1 MMVKRAAE
9 YPDGEE
15 KNVLV
20 NSLANQMKKLYT
32 IWNKDGV
39 EDQKILADLCEI
51 SEGKLNYS
59 VDEIR
64 FWMKEN
70 INNNNNQYNNNNNK
84 NKKKKHSK

>member
-1 MMVKRAAE
+1 
-9 YPDGEE
+9 
-15 KNVLV
+15 NVLV
-20 NSLANQMKKLYT
+20 NLLANQMKKLYT

-70 INNNNNQYNNNNNK
+70 INNNNNQYNNNNNQ